1 MSSQEGTAKA
11 DRRGKKN
18 GSVSSKKLPPA
29 LDPERMG
36 LIQPYKTFVDHG
48 WVSLSI
54 DFSANGTGI
63 KTTLKLPNSE
73 TEEVA
78 GPLVAK
84 EKIIAAGLWKPRDRK
99 VKGETKG
106 PSNPSPSGS
115 LCAKDL
121 ELEDDKLRARISA
134 VAKAIGSDTARGRIG
149 SLHLGAEG
157 VSSFDDWWAQA
168 NAAEKVR
175 LLADGKHHKAIGKTG
190 WVRISSLIAKPP
202 FRGTVPQPK
211 EEEEGEENEEA
222 NISAGE
228 GPSSPK

>member
-11 DRRGKKN
+11 DRRGKKD
-18 GSVSSKKLPPA
+18 SVSSKKLPPA

-48 WVSLSI
+48 WLTLSI
-54 DFSANGTGI
+54 DFGANGTGI

-73 TEEVA
+73 SEEVP

-84 EKIIAAGLWKPRDRK
+84 EKIIEAGLWKPRDRK
-99 VKGETKG
+99 IKGDAKG

-121 ELEDDKLRARISA
+121 ELDDEKLRARISA

-157 VSSFDDWWAQA
+157 ISSFDDWWAQA
-168 NAAEKVR
+168 NAPQRVR
-175 LLADGKHHKAIGKTG
+175 LLADGKHHKAIGAQG
-190 WVRISSLIAKPP
+190 WMRISNLIAKPP
-202 FRGTVPQPK
+202 FRGAVPQPK
-211 EEEEGEENEEA
+211 EEEEGEEDEEA
-222 NISAGE
+222 QVPAGQGSA
-228 GPSSPK
+228 SPK